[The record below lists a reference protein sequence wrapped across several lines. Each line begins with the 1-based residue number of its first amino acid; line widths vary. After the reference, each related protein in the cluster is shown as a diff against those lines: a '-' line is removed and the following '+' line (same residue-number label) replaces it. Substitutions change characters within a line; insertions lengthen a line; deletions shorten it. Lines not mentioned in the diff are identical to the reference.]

1 MPLRHHARATAS
13 FLFGALTLAAS
24 LTLAS
29 AVGAQPA
36 VGFREEWS
44 GGAGNTDGWGG
55 GSNYANPGT
64 GGVGGD
70 GDGYLVISTALPGRL
85 GGFAS
90 NLEYIGDWQVAGI
103 TQIRLWLNDV
113 NGDDPI
119 ELHVSVGNGANLWQ
133 YNVGFNPP
141 NGKWAEFVVDL
152 TNPANFSHIVGLGTF
167 TGALQDAD
175 RILIRHD
182 LAPFVQTPDLVQG
195 DVGVDHLL
203 LTNGT
208 VGVDRGGAAIARA
221 LVMSAPSPNPS
232 RGEVRFSIET
242 FEAGPIALDV
252 LDIAGRRVRRAVVDA
267 GGPGLRTWVWD
278 GRDDAGRL
286 TAPGAYRV
294 RASGRSGGVTR
305 AVVRVR

>member
-1 MPLRHHARATAS
+1 MPLRHHARATAP
-13 FLFGALTLAAS
+13 FLFGALTLAS
-24 LTLAS
+24 LLALVS
-29 AVGAQPA
+29 PVSAQPA

-44 GGAGNTDGWGG
+44 GGAGNLDGWGG
-55 GSNYANPGT
+55 GSIYDNPGT

-70 GDGYLVISTALPGRL
+70 GDGYLLIRTAVASRL
-85 GGFAS
+85 GAFAS
-90 NLEYIGDWQVAGI
+90 NAEYIGDWQVAGI

-113 NGDDPI
+113 NTDDPI
-119 ELHVSVGNGANLWQ
+119 ELHVSVGNGTDMWQ

-152 TNPANFSHIVGLGTF
+152 TNPANFTRIVGLGTF
-167 TGALQDAD
+167 TEALQNAD
-175 RILIRHD
+175 RVLIRHD
-182 LAPFVQTPDLVQG
+182 LAPFVQTPNLVAG

-208 VGVDRGGAAIARA
+208 VGVDRGGVAVARA
-221 LVMSAPSPNPS
+221 LSMSDPAPNPS
-232 RGEVRFSIET
+232 RSEVRFSIET

-252 LDIAGRRVRRAVVDA
+252 LDIAGRRVRHAVVDA

-278 GRDDAGRL
+278 GRDDSGRL